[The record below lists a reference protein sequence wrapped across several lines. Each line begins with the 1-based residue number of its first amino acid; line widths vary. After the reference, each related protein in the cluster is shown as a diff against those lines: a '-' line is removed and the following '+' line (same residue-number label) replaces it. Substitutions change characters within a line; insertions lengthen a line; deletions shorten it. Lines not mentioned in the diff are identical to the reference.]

1 MKVLNFILLFLT
13 HVIIANAQQEIRKEY
28 DPQNQYYNYSN
39 KLNVDNGV
47 IEVKGK
53 NNELIRK
60 IYLTSNKSEHYNIL
74 TAIAD
79 SFFLQQNYNSAAVLY
94 KQAIAL
100 NNNLGKVKHRYNLAC
115 SLASSENVDD
125 AFIQLQIMVTKGKFS
140 DKKQIEN
147 EKLLFPLKKD
157 KRWSEILSLI
167 EDNLK
172 NVQDALNFEINQKH
186 Q

>member
-39 KLNVDNGV
+39 RLNVDNGI

-60 IYLTSNKSEHYNIL
+60 IYLSSNKSEHYNIL

-79 SFFLQQNYNSAAVLY
+79 SFFLQQNYKKCPQPIRLILSNLIFFNIG
-94 KQAIAL
+94 KEQADQIHDELL
-100 NNNLGKVKHRYNLAC
+100 NI
-115 SLASSENVDD
+115 S
-125 AFIQLQIMVTKGKFS
+125 
-140 DKKQIEN
+140 KKR
-147 EKLLFPLKKD
+147 FA
-157 KRWSEILSLI
+157 EILDFCFVNDHDWVCI
-167 EDNLK
+167 RNRGKKKIYKMFDEVTFN
-172 NVQDALNFEINQKH
+172 
-186 Q
+186 